1 MNQQAVNQGE
11 KDVRA
16 LMDALAAGSE
26 LGRLLLARFGPD
38 SRPVL
43 AGLTDADR
51 LAEIL
56 HSLLE
61 AELEGALGQFQ
72 LPEISRQETNRL
84 KARFWGALSLHA
96 ELFLRLPPAGRSR
109 WQPK

>member
-1 MNQQAVNQGE
+1 VNQQAVEQGE

-16 LMDALAAGSE
+16 LVDVLAAGEDAAGSE
-26 LGRLLLARFGPD
+26 FGRLLLARFGPD
-38 SRPVL
+38 TRPVL

-72 LPEISRQETNRL
+72 LLEISRQETNRL
-84 KARFWGALSLHA
+84 TARFWGALSLHA
-96 ELFLRLPPAGRSR
+96 ELFLRHAASR
-109 WQPK
+109 T